1 MSDKNSNVLGEELE
15 MCGEKP
21 LTGYF
26 RDGSC
31 KTDENDYGSHTVCAF
46 VTEEFLEF
54 SKSRGNDLKTPRP
67 DLNFQGLKEGDSWCL
82 CANRWLEAYQNGAAP
97 KVKLRSTNAKALDV
111 ISLEILKANAVDIS

>member
-1 MSDKNSNVLGEELE
+1 MWR
-15 MCGEKP
+15 KP

-97 KVKLRSTNAKALDV
+97 KVKLRSTNARALDV

>member
-1 MSDKNSNVLGEELE
+1 MSEKDNNVLGEPLE
-15 MCGEKP
+15 ICGEKP

-31 KTDENDYGSHTVCAF
+31 RTDKNDYGSHTVCAF

-97 KVKLRSTNAKALDV
+97 KIKLRSTNIKALDI
-111 ISLEILKANAVDIS
+111 ISLDILKANAVDIS

>member
-1 MSDKNSNVLGEELE
+1 MSDKNSNVLGETLE
-15 MCGEKP
+15 ICGQEP
-21 LTGYF
+21 LTGYL

-31 KTDENDYGSHTVCAF
+31 KTDNNDYGSHTVCAL

-97 KVKLRSTNAKALDV
+97 KIKLRSTNIKALDV
-111 ISLEILKANAVDIS
+111 ISLDILKANAVDIS

>member
-1 MSDKNSNVLGEELE
+1 MSEKDNNVLGEPLE
-15 MCGEKP
+15 ICGEKP

-31 KTDENDYGSHTVCAF
+31 RTDKNDYGSHTVCAF

-82 CANRWLEAYQNGAAP
+82 CANRWLEAYQSGAAP
-97 KVKLRSTNAKALDV
+97 KIKLRSTNIKALDV
-111 ISLEILKANAVDIS
+111 ISLDILKANAVDIS

>member
-1 MSDKNSNVLGEELE
+1 MSEKNNNVLGEPLE
-15 MCGEKP
+15 ICGEEP
-21 LTGYF
+21 LTGFF

-31 KTDENDYGSHTVCAF
+31 RTDKNDYGSHTVCAR

-54 SKSRGNDLKTPRP
+54 SKTRGNDLKTPRP

-82 CANRWLEAYQNGAAP
+82 CADRWLEAYQNGAAP
-97 KVKLRSTNAKALDV
+97 KIKLRSTNIKALEV

>member
-1 MSDKNSNVLGEELE
+1 MSEENSNVLGEPLE
-15 MCGEKP
+15 ICGEKP

-31 KTDENDYGSHTVCAF
+31 RTDKNDYGSHTVCAF

-82 CANRWLEAYQNGAAP
+82 CANRWLEAYQNGA
-97 KVKLRSTNAKALDV
+97 VSYTHLRAHET
-111 ISLEILKANAVDIS
+111 

>member
-97 KVKLRSTNAKALDV
+97 KVKLRSTNVKALDV

>member
-1 MSDKNSNVLGEELE
+1 MSENNSNVLGEPLE
-15 MCGEKP
+15 ICGEDP
-21 LTGYF
+21 MTGYF

-31 KTDENDYGSHTVCAF
+31 RTDKNDYGSHTVCAF

-54 SKSRGNDLKTPRP
+54 SKIKGNDLKTPRP

-97 KVKLRSTNAKALDV
+97 KVKLRSTNVKALDV

>member
-1 MSDKNSNVLGEELE
+1 MSDKNSNVLGETLE
-15 MCGEKP
+15 ICGQEP
-21 LTGYF
+21 LTGYL

-31 KTDENDYGSHTVCAF
+31 KTDKNDYGSHTVCAL

-82 CANRWLEAYQNGAAP
+82 CANRWLEAYQNGVAP
-97 KVKLRSTNAKALDV
+97 KIKLRSTNVKALDV
-111 ISLEILKANAVDIS
+111 VSLEILKANAIDIS

>member
-1 MSDKNSNVLGEELE
+1 MSDNNNNVLGEPLE
-15 MCGEKP
+15 ICGEEP
-21 LTGYF
+21 LTGFF

-31 KTDENDYGSHTVCAF
+31 RTDKNDYGSHTVCAF
-46 VTEEFLEF
+46 VTDEFLEF
-54 SKSRGNDLKTPRP
+54 SKARGNDLKTPRP

-97 KVKLRSTNAKALDV
+97 KIKLRSTNIKALDV

>member
-1 MSDKNSNVLGEELE
+1 MSENNSNVLGEPLE
-15 MCGEKP
+15 ICGEDP
-21 LTGYF
+21 MTGYF

-31 KTDENDYGSHTVCAF
+31 RTDNNDYGSHTVCAF

-54 SKSRGNDLKTPRP
+54 SKIKGNDLKTPRP

-97 KVKLRSTNAKALDV
+97 KIKLRSTNIKALDV
-111 ISLEILKANAVDIS
+111 ISLDILKANAVDIS

>member
-1 MSDKNSNVLGEELE
+1 MSENNSNVLGEPLE
-15 MCGEKP
+15 KCGEDP
-21 LTGYF
+21 MTGYF

-31 KTDENDYGSHTVCAF
+31 RTDNNDYGSHTVCAF

-54 SKSRGNDLKTPRP
+54 SKIKGNDLKTPRP

-97 KVKLRSTNAKALDV
+97 KIKLRSTNIKALDV
-111 ISLEILKANAVDIS
+111 ISLDILKANAVDIS

>member
-1 MSDKNSNVLGEELE
+1 MFEKNSNVLGETLE
-15 MCGEKP
+15 ICGEEP

-31 KTDENDYGSHTVCAF
+31 KTDENDYGSHTVCAL

-54 SKSRGNDLKTPRP
+54 SKSKGNDLKTPRP

-97 KVKLRSTNAKALDV
+97 KIKLRSTHVKALDV
-111 ISLEILKANAVDIS
+111 ISLEILKANAIDIS

>member
-1 MSDKNSNVLGEELE
+1 MSDKNINVLGEELE

-97 KVKLRSTNAKALDV
+97 KVKLRSTNARALDV

>member
-31 KTDENDYGSHTVCAF
+31 KTDENDYGSHTVRAF

-97 KVKLRSTNAKALDV
+97 KVKLRSTNVKALDV
-111 ISLEILKANAVDIS
+111 ISLEILKAYAVDIS

>member
-1 MSDKNSNVLGEELE
+1 MSEKDNNVLGEPLE
-15 MCGEKP
+15 ICGEKP

-31 KTDENDYGSHTVCAF
+31 RTDKNDYGSHTVCAF

-54 SKSRGNDLKTPRP
+54 SESRGNDLKTPRP

-97 KVKLRSTNAKALDV
+97 KIKLRSTNIKALDI
-111 ISLEILKANAVDIS
+111 ISLDILKANAVDIS

>member
-1 MSDKNSNVLGEELE
+1 MSEKDNNVLGEPLE
-15 MCGEKP
+15 ICGEKP

-31 KTDENDYGSHTVCAF
+31 RTDKNDYGSPTVCAF

-97 KVKLRSTNAKALDV
+97 KIKLRSTNIKALDI
-111 ISLEILKANAVDIS
+111 ISLDILKANAVDIS

>member
-97 KVKLRSTNAKALDV
+97 KVKLRSTNARALDV

>member
-1 MSDKNSNVLGEELE
+1 MSENNSNVLGEPLE
-15 MCGEKP
+15 ICGEDP
-21 LTGYF
+21 MTGYF

-31 KTDENDYGSHTVCAF
+31 RTDKNDYGSHTVCAF

-54 SKSRGNDLKTPRP
+54 SKIKGNDLKTPRP

-97 KVKLRSTNAKALDV
+97 KIKLRSTNIKALDV
-111 ISLEILKANAVDIS
+111 ISIDILKANAVDIS